1 MKAIK
6 KIKWL
11 LVVIVLLVIVVVVAV
26 VLYADK
32 VTKYSVETAGT
43 YALGVETRL
52 GSANLSLLSGSV
64 ALRDLEVDNPAEF
77 ETDKILDCGLCSTQV
92 EVGSLISDT
101 VQVRTIKLE
110 DVKVTFEQKGLQS
123 NFNVILKNIEKLQ
136 KKDATK
142 TETKAK
148 KGPGKN
154 VRVDKI
160 EIINA
165 SADLKLAPI
174 PGKVDVIPVKLA
186 PIVIENLSTGDNQA
200 VMLATVIQKVFMAL
214 AKGILESGVDLP
226 DQLGKA
232 LAGSLGSLEDS
243 LGQITTQTDKVLKEG
258 TKAIEEGGKA
268 LEEAGKGL
276 EGLLKAP
283 GDILKPKKEEGSK
296 E

>member
-1 MKAIK
+1 MKAVK
-6 KIKWL
+6 KVKRLL
-11 LVVIVLLVIVVVVAV
+11 LVIILLVIVAVVAV
-26 VLYADK
+26 VLYADQ

-52 GSANLSLLSGSV
+52 GSADLSLLSGSV
-64 ALRDLEVDNPAEF
+64 ALHDLEVDNPPEF
-77 ETDKILDCGLCSTQV
+77 ETDKILSCGLCSTQV
-92 EVGSLISDT
+92 EVGSLFGDT
-101 VQVRTIKLE
+101 ITVKTIKLE

-123 NFNVILKNIEKLQ
+123 NFDVILKNIEKLQ
-136 KKDATK
+136 KKDSPATEAK
-142 TETKAK
+142 PK

-165 SADLKLAPI
+165 SADLKLMPI
-174 PGKVDVIPVKLA
+174 AGQADVIPVKLA
-186 PIVIENLSTGDNQA
+186 PIVIENLSTRDNQA

-214 AKGILESGVDLP
+214 AKGILQSGVDLP
-226 DQLGKA
+226 DQLGQA
-232 LAGSLGSLEDS
+232 LAGSLDSLEDS

-258 TKAIEEGGKA
+258 TKAIEEGGKS

-283 GDILKPKKEEGSK
+283 GEILKPKKDEGSK

>member
-1 MKAIK
+1 MKAMK
-6 KIKWL
+6 KIKRL
-11 LVVIVLLVIVVVVAV
+11 LLVIVLLVIVAVVAV

-52 GSANLSLLSGSV
+52 GEADLSLLTGSV
-64 ALRDLEVDNPAEF
+64 ALHDLEVDNPADF

-92 EVGSLISDT
+92 EVGTLFSDT
-101 VQVRTIKLE
+101 ITVKTIKLE
-110 DVKVTFEQKGLQS
+110 DVKITFEQKGLQS
-123 NFNVILKNIEKLQ
+123 NFDVILKNIEKLQ
-136 KKDATK
+136 KKDSTPTGTK
-142 TETKAK
+142 PK

-165 SADLKLAPI
+165 SADLKLMPI

-186 PIVIENLSTGDNQA
+186 PIVIENLSTGDDQA

-214 AKGILESGVDLP
+214 AEGILESGVDLP
-226 DQLGKA
+226 DQLRKA
-232 LAGSLGSLEDS
+232 LAGSLGSLEES
-243 LGQITTQTDKVLKEG
+243 LGQITAETDKVLKEG
-258 TKAIEEGGKA
+258 AKVIEEDGKA

-283 GDILKPKKEEGSK
+283 GDILKPKKEEGS
-296 E
+296 EE